1 MVHCSTFQ
9 TPWYVPWSSSTKGY
23 QYRIH
28 PDGWSS
34 PQALT
39 KLNVWNRVGSNQKLL
54 TSWIA
59 EDYNLKPLG
68 PECVAKRR
76 FRIPTDC
83 RAFRGSLQ
91 VGTSHLWWVNS
102 HISRTWIV
110 RPAMGMISLNHDSRV
125 RSNSEVVIIYPDLWS
140 QNHHPNT
147 NCGLRS
153 IRWASQLD
161 IVFPNSSTRKINYG
175 RWCPCV
181 RDSSRSVGAFI
192 TPISR
197 WFSAWI
203 VLNRT
208 TSPPKSSYHILY
220 LRTNYD
226 KLIWRFPK
234 MGLPP

>member
-1 MVHCSTFQ
+1 MVHSSTFQ

-140 QNHHPNT
+140 QNHHRNT

-153 IRWASQLD
+153 IRWAFQLD
-161 IVFPNSSTRKINYG
+161 IVNEFFNQENQLQAGAPVS
-175 RWCPCV
+175 
-181 RDSSRSVGAFI
+181 DSSLSWCVHSNFTMVYSRHMGMGQNPG
-192 TPISR
+192 TPGEHQNS
-197 WFSAWI
+197 W
-203 VLNRT
+203 
-208 TSPPKSSYHILY
+208 
-220 LRTNYD
+220 
-226 KLIWRFPK
+226 
-234 MGLPP
+234 